1 MFDWVKARS
10 VERNL
15 RQTWILYSK
24 PWIPDSRCWIWDS
37 LSAGTW
43 IPHTN
48 RQWILESL
56 SCSPDSKFR
65 IPDFTSKNFPQAKS
79 LGFRI
84 SFHGSTKLYSS
95 YFIYQWNSV
104 ANSCWPTTTLKR
116 VGPVAIN
123 IQRIVCILTM
133 ARNIFILK
141 IRESRLLVVHERHN
155 TAISCRHQDTLYLK
169 NVNSSFVFHLNNSD
183 HDYTNIGNH
192 HMLNCLEALT
202 VSVC

>member
-1 MFDWVKARS
+1 MHLDF
-10 VERNL
+10 
-15 RQTWILYSK
+15 T
-24 PWIPDSRCWIWDS
+24 PWIPDSKCWIWGS
-37 LSAGTW
+37 LFPGTW

-56 SCSPDSKFR
+56 SCIPGSKVR
-65 IPDFTSKNFPQAKS
+65 IPDFTSETFLQAKS

-84 SFHGSTKLYSS
+84 SLHGSTKLYSS
-95 YFIYQWNSV
+95 YFICQWILIE
-104 ANSCWPTTTLKR
+104 NSCWPTISLKR
-116 VGPVAIN
+116 VGPIAIN

-155 TAISCRHQDTLYLK
+155 TAINCRHQDTLYLK
-169 NVNSSFVFHLNNSD
+169 NANSSYLLYLINSD
-183 HDYTNIGNH
+183 HDYTNNGTH
-192 HMLNCLEALT
+192 HVLNCLEALT